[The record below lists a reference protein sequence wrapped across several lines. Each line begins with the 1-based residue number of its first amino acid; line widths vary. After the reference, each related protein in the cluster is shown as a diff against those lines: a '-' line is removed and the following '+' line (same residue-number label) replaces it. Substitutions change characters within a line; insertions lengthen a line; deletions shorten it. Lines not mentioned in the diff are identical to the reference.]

1 MDKILSQFSQYEI
14 KARLFPALLLLA
26 PFLFTV
32 LTWYPEL
39 ISLGSSIL
47 VIVFFIIT
55 LFFLAKYCREMGVK
69 KQDKLL
75 KEWGAFPS
83 ILILRHRDPVID
95 PVTKSRYH
103 SFLQEKVKGVQL
115 PTSNEEI
122 ENPEYYDI
130 QYKSAIKWLLEY
142 TRDSHK
148 YSLLQQD
155 NINYGFSRNM
165 LGVKSLGILLT
176 ILAVGVNIYGI
187 YNEYGFDSLMF
198 PLVIWI
204 SLLTNIGFFL
214 FWLLFVN
221 ENWVKSTSYAYAR
234 TLLACCENN
243 VD

>member
-1 MDKILSQFSQYEI
+1 MDSILSQFSPYEI

-26 PFLFTV
+26 PLLFTV
-32 LTWYPEL
+32 LVWYPEL

-47 VIVFFIIT
+47 VIAIFIIT

-69 KQDKLL
+69 KQGKLL

-83 ILILRHRDPVID
+83 IVILRHRDSVID

-103 SFLQEKVKGVQL
+103 SFLQDRVNGIQL
-115 PTSNEEI
+115 PTPNEEI
-122 ENPEYYDI
+122 EDPEYYDI
-130 QYKSAIKWLLEY
+130 QYSSAIKWLLEY
-142 TRDSHK
+142 TRDSKK

-165 LGVKSLGILLT
+165 LGVKSLGMLLT
-176 ILAVGVNIYGI
+176 VLAFGVSIYGI

-204 SLLTNIGFFL
+204 SLLVNIGFFL
-214 FWLLFVN
+214 FWVFFVN
-221 ENWVKSTSYAYAR
+221 KNWVRSTSYAYAR
-234 TLLACCENN
+234 TILACCENN
-243 VD
+243 TD